1 VILLL
6 SASKQLIMIQL
17 LYPTPQ
23 YYHRVGHAIGS
34 KYDLNYIYN
43 LETWAMINLQL
54 IFSQM
59 SLAISFVKKR

>member
-1 VILLL
+1 
-6 SASKQLIMIQL
+6 MIQL